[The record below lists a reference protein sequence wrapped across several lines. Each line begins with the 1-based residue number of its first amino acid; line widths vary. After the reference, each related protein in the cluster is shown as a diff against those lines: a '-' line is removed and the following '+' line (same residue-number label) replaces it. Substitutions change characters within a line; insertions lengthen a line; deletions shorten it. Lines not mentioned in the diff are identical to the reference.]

1 MQAPAAA
8 GPELLSRLRGLY
20 HKGGAD
26 LSSGG
31 EAQSLGPSETV
42 TVKAGDAGSEGLL
55 SFCLQSQVPAG
66 VEQVSAPGMRE
77 RADLALAALFEAM
90 EEWREELGIA
100 DYSVSHVTLEQVFLT
115 VTQR

>member
-20 HKGGAD
+20 H
-26 LSSGG
+26 SSGG
-31 EAQSLGPSETV
+31 AAESLGPTGTV
-42 TVKAGDAGSEGLL
+42 TVKAGDAGSEGGLL

-66 VEQVSAPGMRE
+66 GEQGCAPGMRE

-90 EEWREELGIA
+90 EEWREELGVA
-100 DYSVSHVTLEQVFLT
+100 DYSVSQVTLEQVFLT